1 MRRPG
6 SRLVRAIIVAVLVSA
21 MAPAAIAQAEPAT
34 GATGAPG
41 AGETASLADALEHM
55 ASQLDDLRRAAV
67 QLVDEQRADSDA
79 PSPQALARVVRSGP
93 RSSGA
98 VALTFDDGY
107 DRAVCAHIADTL
119 REHGAVGTFFVNG
132 MHLQGHPQRWREIL
146 EGMQVGNHT
155 RSHHDLMR
163 EPHPV
168 VIHQIMHN
176 EAIHERVLGRPM
188 SKLLRPPYG
197 AYGERI
203 QAIAAQLGYEQLVLW
218 SVDTDDWMR
227 STSKREIVRRAT
239 RAGPGSIILMHCS
252 RAATARA
259 LPAIIRHYQSRGI
272 TLAGLDEVLRT
283 GTDETPTSEGASASR
298 LLDS

>member
-1 MRRPG
+1 
-6 SRLVRAIIVAVLVSA
+6 
-21 MAPAAIAQAEPAT
+21 
-34 GATGAPG
+34 
-41 AGETASLADALEHM
+41 M

-67 QLVDEQRADSDA
+67 QLVDEQRPDSDA
-79 PSPQALARVVRSGP
+79 TSAQALARVVRSGP

-107 DRAVCAHIADTL
+107 DRAVCASIADTL

-132 MHLQGHPQRWREIL
+132 THLQAHPQRWREIL

-218 SVDTDDWMR
+218 SVDTYDWMR
-227 STSKREIVRRAT
+227 STSTREIVRRAT

-272 TLAGLDEVLRT
+272 ALAGLDEVLGT
-283 GTDETPTSEGASASR
+283 GAAETPTSEGASASR